1 MINDVYY
8 QKGFPDP
15 VLGDE
20 HVLSLVRPFV
30 GSVEKVTAVDET
42 GGEARTYAVDEGVVL
57 KVQRP
62 QQLRLSTSLEK
73 EAFFL
78 KQLERADKSIN
89 VPRVLGYGK
98 EGTLEYTV
106 MTRVE
111 GKAVLYSNLTDKQR
125 KDMYFEL
132 GRTLRKI
139 HSIDKAPFVESGL
152 FPDIDTPSDM
162 RDRLNY
168 RFNRVL
174 GWRLNS
180 KRIVEADIIEA
191 NELAMPILETVPNAE
206 IICALH
212 ANPGS
217 EHVFVN
223 DDGSFSGVIDFG
235 DSYLSHPIC
244 DFRSTPVRDR
254 SLMLAGYTSESAIND
269 NFKAIWNAAYALDSI
284 IDVLCNR
291 QR

>member
-8 QKGFPDP
+8 QKGLPDP
-15 VLGDE
+15 VLEND

-30 GSVEKVTAVDET
+30 GNAKKVIGIDET
-42 GGEARTYAVDEGVVL
+42 GGEARTYSIDNDIIL

-73 EAFFL
+73 EVFFL
-78 KQLERADKSIN
+78 RQLEKMDKSIN

-106 MTRVE
+106 MTRIE
-111 GKAVLYSNLTDKQR
+111 GKAVLYSNLTDEQR
-125 KDMYFEL
+125 KDMYSKL
-132 GRTLRKI
+132 GKTLRKI
-139 HSIDKAPFVESGL
+139 HSIDKTAFIKSGL

-162 RDRLNY
+162 RERLNL

-174 GWRLNS
+174 GWRLNAG
-180 KRIVEADIIEA
+180 RIVESDVSEA
-191 NELAMPILETVPNAE
+191 NELAAPILETVPHAE
-206 IICALH
+206 IICAVH
-212 ANPGS
+212 ANPGA

-223 DDGSFSGVIDFG
+223 GDSSFSGVIDFG
-235 DSYLSHPIC
+235 DAYISHPIC

-254 SLMLAGYTSESAIND
+254 SLMLAGYASEEAISD